1 MKKERLDVLM
11 VHRNLAESRE
21 KAKALIMSGIVYVN
35 GQKEDKAG
43 TSFEET
49 VQIEVRG
56 NTLKYVSR
64 GGLKLEKAMSRFGVQ
79 LAGKVCMD
87 VGASTGGFTDC
98 MLQNGAVK
106 VYAVDVGHGQLAWK
120 LRNDDRVICME
131 KTNIRYVTPEDIGD
145 RIEFASIDVSFIS
158 LTKVLG
164 PVKQLLTDEG
174 QVVCLIKP
182 QFEAGRE
189 KVGKKGVVREKSV
202 HLEVIEMVMD
212 YARSIGFGILGLEF
226 SPIKGPEG
234 NIEYLLYLQNIL
246 QENGGQEDNVQ
257 KITGE
262 KTTDQEEMN
271 QSKTEHAEMK
281 QTENHQAKRNQTE
294 YELSA
299 RAIVEQ
305 AHGCLD

>member
-11 VHRNLAESRE
+11 VQRNLAESRE

-56 NTLKYVSR
+56 STLKYVSR

-145 RIEFASIDVSFIS
+145 RIEFSSIDVSFIS

-164 PVKQLLTDEG
+164 PVKQLLTDNG
-174 QVVCLIKP
+174 QEVCLIKP

-202 HLEVIEMVMD
+202 HLEVIEMVSD

-234 NIEYLLYLQNIL
+234 NIEYLLYLQNYP
-246 QENGGQEDNVQ
+246 QEEAGQEE
-257 KITGE
+257 TGQE
-262 KTTDQEEMN
+262 VTAQRVTGQGTTGQEVAGQEEI
-271 QSKTEHAEMK
+271 
-281 QTENHQAKRNQTE
+281 KRPD